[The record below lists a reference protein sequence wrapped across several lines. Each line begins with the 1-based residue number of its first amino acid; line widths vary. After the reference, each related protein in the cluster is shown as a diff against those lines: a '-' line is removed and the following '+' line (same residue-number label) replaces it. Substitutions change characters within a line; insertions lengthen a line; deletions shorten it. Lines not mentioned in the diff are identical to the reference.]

1 MALNS
6 IDLIVG
12 ALVLVLGVKGIL
24 NGFLRELFG
33 FLGLVGGVF
42 LASRGAD
49 PLAALVEAK
58 LFHLSNPA
66 FLRLIAFVLILALV
80 WGGFSWLGNRIQHR
94 RAQQVLGTAD
104 RIGGFLV
111 AALKYFLIFAM
122 ILSALYRTPAIHNRL
137 RHHVQGS
144 LLFPVLMQA
153 GSTLI
158 HLAPLHRSRTGR
170 TKR

>member
-12 ALVLVLGVKGIL
+12 ALVLVLGIKGIL

-66 FLRLIAFVLILALV
+66 FLRLIAFILILALV
-80 WGGFSWLGNRIQHR
+80 WGAFSWLGNRIQQR
-94 RAQQVLGTAD
+94 RAQKALGTAD

-122 ILSALYRTPAIHNRL
+122 ILSALYRTPAVHNRL
-137 RHHVQGS
+137 RHHVRDS

-158 HLAPLHRSRTGR
+158 HLAPLHQPKTGK